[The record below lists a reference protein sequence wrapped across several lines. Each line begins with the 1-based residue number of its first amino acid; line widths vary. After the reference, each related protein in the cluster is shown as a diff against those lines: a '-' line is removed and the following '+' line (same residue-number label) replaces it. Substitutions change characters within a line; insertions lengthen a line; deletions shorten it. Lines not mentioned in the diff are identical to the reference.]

1 MKIGSVAWG
10 WTPTPEDM
18 PTPGSLQLIADEVK
32 ALGFDIV
39 DYLTTP
45 ESLEGFF
52 TEEVSRSIGEHARAI
67 GLVTGG
73 LVFQSGEWNNPCPDA
88 QARQLELFRKCALT
102 AKAMGCG
109 TISCIIPGPFGAR
122 PNRAGSPSEKRATN
136 LPADYSW
143 AKDWSLFTTM
153 IAKACDIAAEYG
165 LRIAMECFPGSLCS
179 TPHAMLKLLEDANR
193 PNLGIQLD
201 TAHLMNQHI
210 DVETAIYML
219 GKDRIFNVHAKDSD
233 GLTRGNL
240 PCGVGFVDYT
250 AVLTALKN
258 IGYTG
263 NVSVEVEFTDNPRR
277 YMRQALEH
285 LKLCMSGEY

>member
-18 PTPGSLQLIADEVK
+18 PTPGSLEHIADEVR

-39 DYLTTP
+39 DYLSTP

-52 TEEVSRSIGEHARAI
+52 TEEVSRAIGEHARAI
-67 GLVTGG
+67 GLTTGG
-73 LVFQSGEWNNPCPDA
+73 LVFQSDTWNNPDPA
-88 QARQLELFRKCALT
+88 KQTRQLELFRKCAQT

-109 TISCIIPGPFGAR
+109 TISCIIPGPFGTR

-136 LPADYSW
+136 LPATYSW
-143 AKDWSLFTTM
+143 QKDWDLFTTM
-153 IAKACDIAAEYG
+153 IGKACDVAAEYG

-179 TPHAMLKLLEDANR
+179 TPHAMVKLLEDANR

-219 GKDRIFNVHAKDSD
+219 GGQRIFNVHAKDSD

-240 PCGVGFVDYT
+240 PCGVGLVDYT
-250 AVLTALKN
+250 AVLQALRN
-258 IGYTG
+258 VGYQG
-263 NVSVEVEFTDNPRR
+263 NVSIEVEFTNNPRR

-285 LKLCMSGEY
+285 LKQCVAGEY